1 MPPTASKNSAEF
13 YSILGANKNNCQ
25 WKLESPFM
33 IWTNNVV
40 LCDYFTPK
48 SDDFEI
54 FYYSEIE
61 IMEHGHKPKV
71 INMEQ

>member
-1 MPPTASKNSAEF
+1 MEVGVTF
-13 YSILGANKNNCQ
+13 YDLD
-25 WKLESPFM
+25 E
-33 IWTNNVV
+33 NNVV

-48 SDDFEI
+48 SDDFNNSQY
-54 FYYSEIE
+54 FEIE